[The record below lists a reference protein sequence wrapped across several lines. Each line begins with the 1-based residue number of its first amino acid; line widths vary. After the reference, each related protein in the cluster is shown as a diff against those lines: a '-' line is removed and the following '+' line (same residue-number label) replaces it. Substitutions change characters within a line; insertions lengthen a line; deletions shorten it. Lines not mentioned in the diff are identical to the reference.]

1 MLRINEDA
9 ILKKILITGAGS
21 FVGTSVQRHLE
32 KWPETYSVTAVGT
45 KDGEWKDI
53 DFSSFDTVYHVAG
66 LAHSD
71 VGNVSEETKKKY
83 YTVNCDLAV
92 DVANK
97 AKAEGVK
104 QFIFMSS
111 AIVYGDSA
119 PIGKEKMIGQE
130 TPYQP
135 ANFYGDSTVQA
146 EKGLLP
152 LSSDTFKVV
161 ILRCPMI
168 YGKEGKGN
176 FPILEKMALKM
187 PLFPKVDNK
196 RSMLYVGNLAE
207 FVRLMIENEESG
219 IFWPCNKE
227 WSNTSELVK
236 MIAGCHGKQ
245 VRLVPGFG
253 WALKLLSHVT
263 GYVNKAFGN
272 LAYERGLGDY
282 KQEYRLYT
290 LAQSIKETEG

>member
-1 MLRINEDA
+1 MRRINEELN
-9 ILKKILITGAGS
+9 LKNILITGAGS
-21 FVGTSVQRHLE
+21 FVGTTVQRHLE
-32 KWPETYSVTAVGT
+32 TFPDKYKVTAVGT
-45 KDGEWKDI
+45 KNGEWKEL
-53 DFSSFDTVYHVAG
+53 DFSQFNVVYHVAG

-71 VGNVSEETKKKY
+71 VGKVSEETKKLY
-83 YTVNCDLAV
+83 YAVNCDLAV
-92 DVANK
+92 DVAKK
-97 AKAEGVK
+97 AKTEGVK

-119 PIGKEKMIGQE
+119 PIGEEKMIGRD

-135 ANFYGDSTVQA
+135 ANFYGDSKVQA

-152 LSSDTFKVV
+152 LQDEKFKVV

-176 FPILEKMALKM
+176 FPILEKMAQKM
-187 PLFPKVDNK
+187 TLFPKVDNK

-219 IFWPCNKE
+219 VFWPCNRE
-227 WSNTSELVK
+227 WSNTSELVR
-236 MIAGCHGKQ
+236 MIADAHGKRI
-245 VRLVPGFG
+245 RLILGFG
-253 WALKLLSHVT
+253 WVLKGLSHVT

-272 LAYERGLGDY
+272 LAYEEGLGDY
-282 KQEYRLYT
+282 KAEYRLYT
-290 LAQSIKETEG
+290 LEASIKETEK

>member
-1 MLRINEDA
+1 MRT
-9 ILKKILITGAGS
+9 ILVTGAGS

-32 KWPETYSVTAVGT
+32 TYPDKYKVTAVGT
-45 KDGEWKDI
+45 RHGEWKEL
-53 DFSSFDTVYHVAG
+53 DFSQFDTVYHVAG

-71 VGNVSEETKKKY
+71 VGNVSDEVKAKY
-83 YTVNCDLAV
+83 YAVNTDLAIE
-92 DVANK
+92 VAKK
-97 AKAEGVK
+97 AKKEGVK

-111 AIVYGDSA
+111 AIIYGDSA
-119 PIGKEKMIGQE
+119 PIGVEKII
-130 TPYQP
+130 TRKSDYSP
-135 ANFYGDSTVQA
+135 ANFYGDSKVQA

-152 LSSDTFKVV
+152 LSSDTFRVV

-176 FPILEKMALKM
+176 FPTLEKLAQKM
-187 PLFPKVDNK
+187 WLFPKVDNK

-207 FVRLMIENEESG
+207 FVRLMIENEEAG
-219 IFWPCNKE
+219 IFWPCNRE
-227 WSNTSELVK
+227 YSNTSELVR
-236 MIAGCHGKQ
+236 MIAECHGKK

-253 WALKLLSHVT
+253 WTLKGLSHVT

-272 LAYERGLGDY
+272 LAYEESLGEY
-282 KQEYRLYT
+282 KEEYRLYS

>member
-1 MLRINEDA
+1 M
-9 ILKKILITGAGS
+9 KKILITGAGS
-21 FVGTSVQRHLE
+21 FVGTAVQRHLE
-32 KWPETYSVTAVGT
+32 KWPEKYSVTAVGT
-45 KDGEWKDI
+45 KEGEWKEM
-53 DFSSFDTVYHVAG
+53 DFAPFDTVYHVAG

-83 YTVNCDLAV
+83 YAVNCDLAV
-92 DVANK
+92 DVAKK

-119 PIGKEKMIGQE
+119 PIGKEKMIVRD

-135 ANFYGDSTVQA
+135 ANFYGDSKVQA

-152 LSSDTFKVV
+152 LSSDTFRVV

-187 PLFPKVDNK
+187 PLFPKVENK
-196 RSMLYVGNLAE
+196 RSMLYMGNLAE
-207 FVRLMIENEESG
+207 FVRLMIENEEEG

-236 MIAGCHGKQ
+236 MIAECHGKE
-245 VRLVPGFG
+245 VKFIPGFG

-272 LAYERGLGDY
+272 LAYEEHLGDY

>member
-1 MLRINEDA
+1 M
-9 ILKKILITGAGS
+9 KKILITGADS
-21 FVGTSVQRHLE
+21 FVGTSVQKHLE
-32 KWPETYSVTAVGT
+32 KWSNKYSVTAVGT
-45 KDGEWKDI
+45 KDGEWKEM

-71 VGNVSEETKKKY
+71 VGNVTDEIKKKY
-83 YTVNCDLAV
+83 YAVNCDLAI
-92 DVANK
+92 DVAKK

-119 PIGKEKMIGQE
+119 PIGKEKIITRE
-130 TPYQP
+130 TPYSP
-135 ANFYGDSTVQA
+135 ANFYGDSKVQA
-146 EKGLLP
+146 EKGLRP
-152 LSSDTFKVV
+152 LFSDSFKVV

-176 FPILEKMALKM
+176 FPILEKMAKKM

-207 FVRLMIENEESG
+207 FVRLMVDNEESG
-219 IFWPCNKE
+219 FFWPCNKE

-236 MIAGCHGKQ
+236 MIAECHGKK

-253 WALKLLSHVT
+253 WALKGISHLT

-272 LAYERGLGDY
+272 LAYDEHLGDY
-282 KQEYRLYT
+282 KTDYRLYS

>member
-1 MLRINEDA
+1 MKN
-9 ILKKILITGAGS
+9 ILITGAGS
-21 FVGTSVQRHLE
+21 FVGTTVQRHLE
-32 KWPETYSVTAVGT
+32 TLQDKYSVTAIGT
-45 KDGEWKDI
+45 KKGEWKEL
-53 DFSSFDTVYHVAG
+53 DFSQFDVVYHVAG

-71 VGNVSEETKKKY
+71 VGKVTEEVKRKY
-83 YTVNCDLAV
+83 YAVNCDLAI
-92 DVANK
+92 DVAKK

-119 PIGKEKMIGQE
+119 PIGVEKMISRN
-130 TPYQP
+130 TPYSP
-135 ANFYGDSTVQA
+135 ANFYGDSKVQA

-152 LSSDTFKVV
+152 LQDEKFKVV

-168 YGKEGKGN
+168 YGREGKGN
-176 FPILEKMALKM
+176 FPILEKMAQKM

-207 FVRLMIENEESG
+207 FVRLMIENEEDG

-227 WSNTSELVK
+227 WSNTSELVR
-236 MIAGCHGKQ
+236 MIAKCHGKK
-245 VRLVPGFG
+245 VRLVPGCG
-253 WALKLLSHVT
+253 WALKGMSHLT

-272 LAYERGLGDY
+272 LAYEEGLGDY
-282 KQEYRLYT
+282 KTEYRLYT
-290 LAQSIKETEG
+290 LEASIKETEG

>member
-1 MLRINEDA
+1 M
-9 ILKKILITGAGS
+9 KKILITGAGS
-21 FVGTSVQRHLE
+21 FVGTSVQRHLNQY
-32 KWPETYSVTAVGT
+32 PDRYSTTTVGT
-45 KDGEWKDI
+45 RNGEWRDL
-53 DFSSFDTVYHVAG
+53 DFSAFDVVYHVAG

-71 VGNVSEETKKKY
+71 VGNVTDEVKEKY
-83 YTVNCDLAV
+83 YAVNTDLAIN
-92 DVANK
+92 VAKK

-119 PIGKEKMIGQE
+119 PIGVPKIITRE
-130 TPYQP
+130 TGYNP
-135 ANFYGDSTVQA
+135 ANFYGDSKVQA

-152 LSSDTFKVV
+152 LQSDDFNVV

-176 FPILEKMALKM
+176 FPILEKMAMKL
-187 PLFPKVDNK
+187 PLFPKIKNA

-207 FVRLMIENEESG
+207 FVRLMIDNEESG

-227 WSNTSELVK
+227 WSNTSELVR
-236 MIAGCHGKQ
+236 MIAECHGK
-245 VRLVPGFG
+245 RTKLISGFG
-253 WALKLLSHVT
+253 WGLKLLSHMT

-272 LAYERGLGDY
+272 LAYDEHLGDY
-282 KQEYRLYT
+282 KEEYRLYT

>member
-1 MLRINEDA
+1 MKN
-9 ILKKILITGAGS
+9 ILITGAGS
-21 FVGTSVQRHLE
+21 FVGTSVQKHLE
-32 KWPETYSVTAVGT
+32 KWPEKYSVSAVGT
-45 KDGEWKDI
+45 KDGEWKEM

-71 VGNVSEETKKKY
+71 VGNVTDEIIKKY
-83 YTVNCDLAV
+83 YTVNCDLTI
-92 DVANK
+92 DVAKK

-119 PIGKEKMIGQE
+119 PIGREKLITRE
-130 TPYQP
+130 TSYSPD
-135 ANFYGDSTVQA
+135 NFYGDSKVQA

-152 LSSDTFKVV
+152 LSSDSFKVV

-176 FPILEKMALKM
+176 FSILEKMARKM
-187 PLFPKVDNK
+187 PVFPKIENK

-207 FVRLMIENEESG
+207 FVRLMIENEEQG

-227 WSNTSELVK
+227 WSNTSELVEL
-236 MIAGCHGKQ
+236 IAECHGKK
-245 VRLVPGFG
+245 VRFVHGFG
-253 WALKLLSHVT
+253 WVLKLLSLAT

-272 LAYERGLGDY
+272 LAYEEHLGDY
-282 KQEYRLYT
+282 KTDYRLYS
-290 LAQSIKETEG
+290 LAQSIKETER

>member
-1 MLRINEDA
+1 MKN
-9 ILKKILITGAGS
+9 ILITGANSYVGS
-21 FVGTSVQRHLE
+21 TVKRYLEQFPDKYAVSAISVRND
-32 KWPETYSVTAVGT
+32 A
-45 KDGEWKDI
+45 WKEQ

-71 VGNVSEETKKKY
+71 VGNVTEEVKAKY
-83 YTVNCDLAV
+83 YAVNTDLAIE
-92 DVANK
+92 VAKK

-119 PIGKEKMIGQE
+119 PIGKEKLITSA

-135 ANFYGDSTVQA
+135 TNFYSDSKVQA

-152 LSSDTFKVV
+152 LQSDSFKVV

-168 YGKEGKGN
+168 YGKGSKGN
-176 FPILEKMALKM
+176 FLVLEKLAQKT
-187 PLFPKVDNK
+187 PVFPRVDNR
-196 RSMLYVGNLAE
+196 RSMLYIGNLAE
-207 FVRLMIENEESG
+207 FVRLMIDNEESG

-227 WSNTSELVK
+227 RSNTSELVK
-236 MIAGCHGKQ
+236 MIAACHGKKL
-245 VRLVPGFG
+245 RLIPGFG
-253 WALKLLSHVT
+253 WALKGMSHIT

-272 LAYERGLGDY
+272 LTYEELLGDY
-282 KQEYRLYT
+282 KQEYRLYS
-290 LAQSIKETEG
+290 LPQSIKETERE

>member
-1 MLRINEDA
+1 VRRINEE
-9 ILKKILITGAGS
+9 INLKNILITGAGS
-21 FVGTSVQRHLE
+21 FVGTTVQRHLE
-32 KWPETYSVTAVGT
+32 MFPEKYSVTAVGT
-45 KDGEWKDI
+45 KNAEWMEL
-53 DFSSFDTVYHVAG
+53 DFSQFDVVYHVAG

-71 VGNVSEETKKKY
+71 VGKVSEETKKLY
-83 YTVNCDLAV
+83 YAVNCDLAV
-92 DVANK
+92 DVAKK

-111 AIVYGDSA
+111 AIVYGDSV
-119 PIGKEKMIGQE
+119 PIGEEKMIGRD

-135 ANFYGDSTVQA
+135 ANFYGDSKVQA

-152 LSSDTFKVV
+152 LSDEQFKVV

-176 FPILEKMALKM
+176 FQILEKIAQKM
-187 PLFPKVDNK
+187 PLFPKVENK

-207 FVRLMIENEESG
+207 FVRLMIENEEKG

-236 MIAGCHGKQ
+236 MIAECHGKQ
-245 VRLVPGFG
+245 VRLIPGFG
-253 WALKLLSHVT
+253 WALKLLSHAT